1 MPLPCYE
8 ATVRVLLI
16 LAILAVASPASADR
30 LAPTG
35 FTASVGAGLNLDTPF
50 VEAQLGRRFTR
61 APHFEVFLDYS
72 YGAAISEFAFQTF
85 GVGARTYFARC
96 RCGKLEVFH
105 QAVMAFGLSASGNGA
120 VEGRQLGERIL
131 GAFVTQGLGT
141 QLALTD
147 RWHLAL
153 VVSTGYPVWLR
164 TELAARFV
172 W

>member
-1 MPLPCYE
+1 MCYE
-8 ATVRVLLI
+8 ASVRVLLV

-30 LAPTG
+30 STG
-35 FTASVGAGLNLDTPF
+35 FTASVGAGFNLDTPF
-50 VEAQLGRRFTR
+50 VEAQLGRRFVR

-96 RCGKLEVFH
+96 RCGRIEVFH

-120 VEGRQLGERIL
+120 VEGRQLGERVL
-131 GAFVTQGLGT
+131 GAFMTQGLGT

-147 RWHLAL
+147 RWRLAL

-164 TELAARFV
+164 SELAVRFA